1 MNRLRQIADHVSR
14 GNRATFTGILYTNV
28 GVERGKAPNK
38 VRYGD
43 ATVCE
48 VIVTGFSYASLVQRS
63 IDAATKKSKEF
74 FAKVKA
80 EFLSV
85 SDNVNRVSAMSQD
98 EIDAL
103 IQENIDEQITSWK
116 LHQITPKDE
125 PHFKPLIVDGVPV
138 VGAKVYDGEGD
149 GKNGEIYLAGLRIS
163 RKVIADPPNG
173 YWVTNSS
180 TPTIIKDIVRD
191 LTPIGRYVTR
201 RLSPGNLKHLRVGG
215 AAADY
220 AESIGMEI
228 PDAVVDYL
236 KELDD

>member
-1 MNRLRQIADHVSR
+1 MARLQEIADHVSR
-14 GNRATFTGILYTNV
+14 GKRATFTGILYTNV

-48 VIVTGFSYASLVQRS
+48 VIVTGFSYASLMQRS
-63 IDAATKKSKEF
+63 IDAATKDPAGF
-74 FAKVKA
+74 FGKVLEVFVTDYPYA
-80 EFLSV
+80 A
-85 SDNVNRVSAMSQD
+85 SACDTDTMLTAITDQ
-98 EIDAL
+98 
-103 IQENIDEQITSWK
+103 IQSWRD
-116 LHQITPKDE
+116 HQVTPKDE

-163 RKVIADPPNG
+163 RKVITEPVNG
-173 YWVTNSS
+173 YWSTNSS
-180 TPTIIKDIVRD
+180 TPTIIKEIVRD